1 VIFDATHSV
10 QQPGGRGSSSGGQ
23 REFVAPLARAA
34 AAVGID
40 GLFMEVHPDPDQGLS
55 DGPNMVP
62 LHRVEPLLTQL
73 LAIRAPLQEQGEAV
87 TVL

>member
-1 VIFDATHSV
+1 
-10 QQPGGRGSSSGGQ
+10 
-23 REFVAPLARAA
+23 
-34 AAVGID
+34 
-40 GLFMEVHPDPDQGLS
+40 
-55 DGPNMVP
+55 VP